1 MRKEV
6 ARLRRAFLT
15 ALVIVLAAPSV
26 AFSSVWVSTDDYL
39 SMRRQGKA
47 LLGKNASGAI
57 TNPGAFQGKIIELQG
72 AISGVAQREG
82 HSSFVIS
89 SQGQSCIV
97 TCSDPD
103 PQMEPGS
110 TVRMLARVGA
120 PGAPG
125 DFTLL
130 ATAWDYQITQREKAA
145 IAHLKQA
152 KAAPQRAM
160 SSRGGFTRSDVLAS
174 KWIDILEPYKKA
186 IMRFNRKLSAGQA
199 EAIACYI
206 LEYSSKYDV
215 DPRLVVSVVLAES
228 HFRLDA
234 TSRCGAMGL
243 GQLMPG
249 TAAGLG
255 VRNAYDPH
263 QNVAASVRLI
273 RGHLDKLSGGR
284 KWSDLTWNHLALAL
298 ASYNAGP
305 GAVRKYGGVPPYRET
320 QAYIARVTQIYKQL
334 CGQ

>member
-1 MRKEV
+1 M
-6 ARLRRAFLT
+6 RRAILT
-15 ALVIVLAAPSV
+15 GLVIVLAAPSV
-26 AFSSVWVSTDDYL
+26 AFSSVWMPTDEYL
-39 SMRRQGKA
+39 STRRQSAA
-47 LLGKNASGAI
+47 LLGQNASSAI
-57 TNPGAFQGKIIELQG
+57 ANPGAFQGKTIELQG
-72 AISGVAQREG
+72 VVTGVAQREG
-82 HSSFVIS
+82 NSSFVVS
-89 SQGQSCIV
+89 SHGQSCIV
-97 TCSDPD
+97 SSSDSDP
-103 PQMEPGS
+103 QVEPGS
-110 TVRMLARVGA
+110 AVRMLARVGA

-125 DFTLL
+125 DFVLL
-130 ATAWDYQITQREKAA
+130 ATAWDFQITQKEKAA
-145 IAHLKQA
+145 IARLNKP
-152 KAAPQRAM
+152 KAPQRTL
-160 SSRGGFTRSDVLAS
+160 SSRGDFARSDVLAA
-174 KWIDILEPYKKA
+174 KWVDILEPYKKA

-249 TAAGLG
+249 TAAGMG
-255 VRNAYDPH
+255 VSNAYDPH
-263 QNVAASVRLI
+263 QNLAASVRLI
-273 RGHLDKLSGGR
+273 RGHLDKLSGHA
-284 KWSDLTWNHLALAL
+284 KWSQLTWDHLALAL

-320 QAYIARVTQIYKQL
+320 QAYIARVTSIYRQL